1 MPPPPRSSRRDWLA
15 WGDQEV
21 ERVPRPM
28 EKLGD
33 FAQSELEARW
43 TRWCRRPIEQQ
54 SLISPF
60 FSVQTMPCYDSDP
73 IPFYSLASACQNKSD
88 CVQAQ
93 QK

>member
-33 FAQSELEARW
+33 FAQSEQEARW
-43 TRWCRRPIEQQ
+43 TRWCRRPIEQR

-60 FSVQTMPCYDSDP
+60 FLCKLCHATIAIQSRSTR
-73 IPFYSLASACQNKSD
+73 
-88 CVQAQ
+88 
-93 QK
+93 